1 MVIQPGS
8 KYQPRQFKTR
18 LFDGLIYFKKYSIKL
33 RVFSYTID
41 YQLSTSFRLFYEI
54 KKIFWL
60 LIFSMFEIII
70 SVTYYYR
77 NALEFHMI
85 YSILYDYWWFGDRLS
100 IIVYVL
106 LVIIVIV
113 IYWYMIEGTKNVI
126 VLYLSILRISFEHHF
141 TVSKYF
147 IYIYSY
153 RFYNYNTHQLFTFKF
168 MNYMSWKH
176 FYCINFK
183 RDNDCYGVND
193 QKFMFVLVF
202 LYRYFN
208 Y

>member
-41 YQLSTSFRLFYEI
+41 YQLSTSFSLFYKI

-77 NALEFHMI
+77 NALEFYMI

-100 IIVYVL
+100 IIVNVL

-113 IYWYMIEGTKNVI
+113 IWIGTWLKAQRMS
-126 VLYLSILRISFEHHF
+126 LSYICRFYELLFEHHF

-153 RFYNYNTHQLFTFKF
+153 PFYSYNTH
-168 MNYMSWKH
+168 
-176 FYCINFK
+176 
-183 RDNDCYGVND
+183 
-193 QKFMFVLVF
+193 
-202 LYRYFN
+202 
-208 Y
+208 